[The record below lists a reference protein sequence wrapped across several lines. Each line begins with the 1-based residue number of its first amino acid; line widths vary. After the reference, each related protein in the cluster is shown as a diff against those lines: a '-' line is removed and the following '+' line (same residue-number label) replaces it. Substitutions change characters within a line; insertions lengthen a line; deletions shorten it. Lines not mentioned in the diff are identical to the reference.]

1 MRDADSWIKTQQ
13 RLKEEEFEPTP
24 EYISIRD
31 SLIKFFKE
39 PDKEE
44 DGLLVWE
51 NAGNYR
57 NMKVKIILRRKT
69 IIFRIGD
76 GSIFND
82 IDVEISQ
89 KDFKGIGYGANRL
102 AIIDFG
108 EKSSIQFNI

>member
-1 MRDADSWIKTQQ
+1 MRETDSWIKTQQ
-13 RLKEEEFEPTP
+13 RLKEEEFKPTP
-24 EYISIRD
+24 KYISIRD

-51 NAGNYR
+51 NVGNYR
-57 NMKVKIILRRKT
+57 NMRVKIILRRKT
-69 IIFRIGD
+69 LIFRIGD

-89 KDFKGIGYGANRL
+89 KDFKGIEYGTGRL
-102 AIIDFG
+102 VIIDFG
-108 EKSSIQFNI
+108 EKSSIQFNY